1 MIPRELYALFVNPA
15 FIAHPCPLLLA
26 VNKSDLFGCADN
38 QTVYEDIEKEL
49 YDISNHMMHRTVLK
63 ESSSTE
69 MKLGE
74 EGRPFAF
81 EKDSPCPVFACNCS
95 VKGRHIQKITG
106 FISAALH

>member
-1 MIPRELYALFVNPA
+1 MILRELYDLFVNPS
-15 FIAHPCPLLLA
+15 FVSHPCPLLLA

-49 YDISNHMMHRTVLK
+49 FEMNVSLRHRTILK
-63 ESSSTE
+63 EGNVE

-74 EGRPFAF
+74 DGRPFAF
-81 EKDSPCPVFACNCS
+81 ENDSPCPVFACNCS
-95 VKGRHIQKITG
+95 VKSNHIQKITG